1 MIDYYYEQLNFTE
14 RRIYKSIYVSIV
26 NKESYVYI
34 AHIKK
39 ENLEKIYIG
48 ISYDHPEIYYVD
60 FSTVNYE
67 IDSCRIRLI
76 FEYLFSRG
84 ILATIENKT
93 NQEIE
98 RIVSVMSSNS
108 GKGIIQIE
116 KSIHDYMV
124 NSISYDYEALR
135 NKSMNRCSFN
145 IYGVINNRL
154 AVCEGIAKF
163 VKLTLN
169 KLGIECFICGGKCIL
184 ENEKIEDHAWNII
197 KIEEDYYH
205 IDVTW
210 DIRKDDAQNKR
221 IVSYDYFNLDDANIS
236 RDHFDFN
243 MSFECTSMLYN
254 YHAIMGRFISGKKQ
268 LIQLLSDGLA
278 LGKNFSFRIKRTINT
293 PDNIDDIVVET
304 FNESVKY
311 NGTNGKQYYLSAN
324 KSQLTYYVTVG

>member
-84 ILATIENKT
+84 ILAIIENKT

-98 RIVSVMSSNS
+98 RIVSAMSSNS

-169 KLGIECFICGGKCIL
+169 KLGIECFICGGKCTL

-254 YHAIMGRFISGKKQ
+254 YHAIMGRFISGKQRFTRGYKRYKET
-268 LIQLLSDGLA
+268 SGLMEWKI
-278 LGKNFSFRIKRTINT
+278 GHIFHSIFT
-293 PDNIDDIVVET
+293 
-304 FNESVKY
+304 
-311 NGTNGKQYYLSAN
+311 
-324 KSQLTYYVTVG
+324 

>member
-84 ILATIENKT
+84 ILAIIENKT

-98 RIVSVMSSNS
+98 RIVSAMSSNS

-169 KLGIECFICGGKCIL
+169 KLGIECFICGGKCTL

-221 IVSYDYFNLDDANIS
+221 IVSYDYF
-236 RDHFDFN
+236 
-243 MSFECTSMLYN
+243 
-254 YHAIMGRFISGKKQ
+254 
-268 LIQLLSDGLA
+268 LL
-278 LGKNFSFRIKRTINT
+278 
-293 PDNIDDIVVET
+293 
-304 FNESVKY
+304 
-311 NGTNGKQYYLSAN
+311 GTL
-324 KSQLTYYVTVG
+324 

>member
-1 MIDYYYEQLNFTE
+1 MMDYYYEQLNFTE

-48 ISYDHPEIYYVD
+48 ISYDHPEIYYID

-169 KLGIECFICGGKCIL
+169 KLGIECFICGGKCTL
-184 ENEKIEDHAWNII
+184 ENEKIEDHAWNVI

-210 DIRKDDAQNKR
+210 DIRRDDAQNKR
-221 IVSYDYFNLDDANIS
+221 IVPYDYFNLDDANIS

-278 LGKNFSFRIKRTINT
+278 LGKDFSFRIKRTINT

>member
-1 MIDYYYEQLNFTE
+1 MMDYYYEQLNFTE

-48 ISYDHPEIYYVD
+48 ISYDHPEIYYID

-84 ILATIENKT
+84 ILATIENKI

-124 NSISYDYEALR
+124 NSISYDYFLL
-135 NKSMNRCSFN
+135 
-145 IYGVINNRL
+145 G
-154 AVCEGIAKF
+154 
-163 VKLTLN
+163 TL
-169 KLGIECFICGGKCIL
+169 
-184 ENEKIEDHAWNII
+184 
-197 KIEEDYYH
+197 
-205 IDVTW
+205 
-210 DIRKDDAQNKR
+210 
-221 IVSYDYFNLDDANIS
+221 
-236 RDHFDFN
+236 
-243 MSFECTSMLYN
+243 
-254 YHAIMGRFISGKKQ
+254 
-268 LIQLLSDGLA
+268 
-278 LGKNFSFRIKRTINT
+278 
-293 PDNIDDIVVET
+293 
-304 FNESVKY
+304 
-311 NGTNGKQYYLSAN
+311 
-324 KSQLTYYVTVG
+324 

>member
-1 MIDYYYEQLNFTE
+1 MSAFGNPWGDIDKTKEGAPYVVSDDGWGWLGLAILALVPVVFMGFALQGMANFISSHPIWIIVGYILLTLGIGAISYKRKTGLWNVLGMVATSISFLPILLTE
-14 RRIYKSIYVSIV
+14 MLVEIPSIV
-26 NKESYVYI
+26 R
-34 AHIKK
+34 A
-39 ENLEKIYIG
+39 EKIYIG

-84 ILATIENKT
+84 ILAIIENKT

-98 RIVSVMSSNS
+98 RIVSAMSSNS

-169 KLGIECFICGGKCIL
+169 KLGIECFICGGKCTL
-184 ENEKIEDHAWNII
+184 
-197 KIEEDYYH
+197 
-205 IDVTW
+205 
-210 DIRKDDAQNKR
+210 
-221 IVSYDYFNLDDANIS
+221 
-236 RDHFDFN
+236 
-243 MSFECTSMLYN
+243 
-254 YHAIMGRFISGKKQ
+254 
-268 LIQLLSDGLA
+268 
-278 LGKNFSFRIKRTINT
+278 
-293 PDNIDDIVVET
+293 
-304 FNESVKY
+304 
-311 NGTNGKQYYLSAN
+311 
-324 KSQLTYYVTVG
+324 

>member
-1 MIDYYYEQLNFTE
+1 
-14 RRIYKSIYVSIV
+14 
-26 NKESYVYI
+26 
-34 AHIKK
+34 
-39 ENLEKIYIG
+39 
-48 ISYDHPEIYYVD
+48 
-60 FSTVNYE
+60 
-67 IDSCRIRLI
+67 
-76 FEYLFSRG
+76 
-84 ILATIENKT
+84 
-93 NQEIE
+93 
-98 RIVSVMSSNS
+98 
-108 GKGIIQIE
+108 
-116 KSIHDYMV
+116 MV

-184 ENEKIEDHAWNII
+184 ENEKIEDHAWNVI

-210 DIRKDDAQNKR
+210 DIRRDDAQNKR
-221 IVSYDYFNLDDANIS
+221 IVPYDYFNLDDANIS

-278 LGKNFSFRIKRTINT
+278 LGKDFSFRIKRTINT